1 MKRTEKGQSRGPSQR
16 QLRVG
21 ELFRHRLCEVFARN
35 DVRDLEI
42 DTRTITVT
50 EVSASPDLRN
60 AIAFVMPLGGEKQQE
75 VVRQLN
81 KFAPLLRGEMSKGLR
96 LKYVPELTFKVDQ
109 SFDNAD
115 HMQRLFDHEK
125 VRHDLK
131 RDPERD
137 DEDGAPA

>member
-1 MKRTEKGQSRGPSQR
+1 MKRTQKGQSSGPSQR

-35 DVRDLEI
+35 DVRDLDL

-60 AIAFVMPLGGEKQQE
+60 ATAFVIPLGGVAQDE
-75 VVRQLN
+75 VVRKLN
-81 KFAPLLRGEMSKGLR
+81 LCAPMLRGEMSKGLR
-96 LKYVPELTFKVDQ
+96 LKYVPELTFKADE

-115 HMQRLFDHEK
+115 HMRRLFDDEK
-125 VRHDLK
+125 VRGDLA
-131 RDPERD
+131 DPDAEG
-137 DEDGAPA
+137 ENGPAA

>member
-1 MKRTEKGQSRGPSQR
+1 MKRTQKGQSNGPSQR

-35 DVRDLEI
+35 DVRDLDL

-60 AIAFVMPLGGEKQQE
+60 ATAFVIPLGGVAQDE
-75 VVRQLN
+75 VVRKLN
-81 KFAPLLRGEMSKGLR
+81 LCAPMLRGEMSKGLR
-96 LKYVPELTFKVDQ
+96 LKYVPELTFKADE

-115 HMQRLFDHEK
+115 HMRRLFDDEK
-125 VRHDLK
+125 VRGDLA
-131 RDPERD
+131 DPDAEG
-137 DEDGAPA
+137 ENGPAA

>member
-1 MKRTEKGQSRGPSQR
+1 MKRTQKGQSNGPSQR

-35 DVRDLEI
+35 DVRDLDL

-60 AIAFVMPLGGEKQQE
+60 ATAFVIPLGGVQQAE
-75 VVRQLN
+75 VVRKLN
-81 KFAPLLRGEMSKGLR
+81 KCAPLLRGEMSKGLR
-96 LKYVPELTFKVDQ
+96 LKYVPELTFKADE

-115 HMQRLFDHEK
+115 HMRRLFDDEK
-125 VRHDLK
+125 VRGDLA
-131 RDPERD
+131 DTDAEGENGP
-137 DEDGAPA
+137 PA